1 MKNLINDI
9 KTGEFRH
16 VYLLCGSEDYLKRL
30 YRGRL
35 IDALMPDRNSMN
47 FNTYSGEETE
57 EGSVIDQAETM
68 PFFADRRVICLD
80 RTGFFKK
87 SMVLLPGYVKHMPDY
102 LYMIFTESEVDK
114 RNGLYKAVKAA
125 GRVAL
130 FGEQPESVLTAFVL
144 KMLGAANLRIRKDD
158 MDYLLLRTGSDMTH
172 ISIEVD
178 KLINYCEGKG
188 IRDIG
193 REEISAVVSE
203 RTENRIFD
211 MVAAVTGG
219 RRKEA
224 MDLYADLLAL
234 KEPPMRILFL
244 IGRQFNQLLII
255 REMNSQG
262 AGVSEIAQK
271 AGMPPFAVR
280 RNLPL
285 VRRYTEKQLRD
296 AVRLCVDA
304 ETAVKTG
311 VMGDRLS
318 VELVL
323 AQLSGGGA

>member
-1 MKNLINDI
+1 A
-9 KTGEFRH
+9 
-16 VYLLCGSEDYLKRL
+16 S
-30 YRGRL
+30 
-35 IDALMPDRNSMN
+35 
-47 FNTYSGEETE
+47 
-57 EGSVIDQAETM
+57 
-68 PFFADRRVICLD
+68 
-80 RTGFFKK
+80 
-87 SMVLLPGYVKHMPDY
+87 
-102 LYMIFTESEVDK
+102 
-114 RNGLYKAVKAA
+114 
-125 GRVAL
+125 
-130 FGEQPESVLTAFVL
+130 
-144 KMLGAANLRIRKDD
+144 LRIRKSD

-193 REEISAVVSE
+193 RDEIGAVVSE

-211 MVAAVTGG
+211 MVSAVTGG

-255 REMNSQG
+255 REMNSG
-262 AGVSEIAQK
+262 GSGVSEIAQK

-285 VRRYTEKQLRD
+285 AKRYTEKQLRD
-296 AVRLCVDA
+296 AVRICVDA

-311 VMGDRLS
+311 LMGDRLS